1 MSVSSRTVVFAVA
14 LVAAPLLFVA
24 RTLTQAAQSDGAP
37 SAAAALGTPSDAAEV
52 RLQLA
57 DLMFAE
63 GRFPDALDAYNAAKV
78 SGDLRLRRR
87 ALSGAATTSLR
98 LAEFSDAAE
107 DAEALIKLSPRDS
120 DAVALQGDTLWAL
133 GRFLDSE
140 KRFDD
145 ALAIN
150 PESARARHGR
160 ARSLASRSQLD
171 EALNEAQAAL
181 RLSPRDAEIHHAV
194 GSIYERMRRYE
205 EAVNAFGNYVN
216 LLPNKDRSAKA
227 DWSRAEISFLR
238 NFANKVPMDIDPA
251 DETRVHVVP
260 FRIVNDKVVVRVRI
274 NRGPLMD
281 FTLDTGSERTV
292 ITVDTAKR
300 MGIRALSVTLSAGVG
315 DFMLRGLQLGRLD
328 SLTIGSLEID
338 NVPVLIKNPPL
349 RNMPTR
355 EAESFSPVSLGFSM
369 VVDYG
374 RGELLMAREIPE
386 EPADHRLPL
395 RVHRLAMVQGTVDG
409 DPANFVV
416 DTGGEVISISAD
428 TASGLDRT
436 ESTRHIPLKVYGTSG
451 WDRDAFLLPGVDLTF
466 QGIQYSNF
474 PVVVLNLRAP
484 SVLLGFQL
492 GGIVGHKFLSRYR
505 VAIDLKTSEVRMK
518 ALTGRLA
525 G

>member
-1 MSVSSRTVVFAVA
+1 MRLSSRTVVFVVA
-14 LVAAPLLFVA
+14 LAGASLLFIA
-24 RTLTQAAQSDGAP
+24 RPFTQTA
-37 SAAAALGTPSDAAEV
+37 PSDAAEV

-57 DLMFAE
+57 DLMFLE
-63 GRFPDALDAYNAAKV
+63 GRFPDALEAYEAAKAA
-78 SGDLRLRRR
+78 DDIHLRRR
-87 ALSGAATTSLR
+87 ALSGAVTASLR
-98 LAEFSDAAE
+98 LAEFSDAAQ
-107 DAEALIKLSPRDS
+107 DAETLIKLSPRD
-120 DAVALQGDTLWAL
+120 AAAIALQGDTFWAL

-140 KRFDD
+140 KRFED
-145 ALAIN
+145 ALAVN

-160 ARSLASRSQLD
+160 ARSLASRSRLD
-171 EALNEAQAAL
+171 EALNEALAAL
-181 RLSPRDAEIHHAV
+181 RLSPRDAEIHHTV

-216 LLPNKDRSAKA
+216 LLPNKDHSAKA
-227 DWSRAEISFLR
+227 DWSRAEINFLR
-238 NFANKVPMDIDPA
+238 NFANKAPIQIDEE
-251 DETRVHVVP
+251 DETVVHVVP
-260 FRIVNDKVVVRVRI
+260 FKIVNDKVVVRARI
-274 NRGPLMD
+274 NHGALMD

-292 ITVDTAKR
+292 ITEATAKR

-315 DFMLRGLQLGRLD
+315 DFMVRGLQLGRLD
-328 SLTIGSLEID
+328 SLAIGSLELQ

-355 EAESFSPVSLGFSM
+355 EAEGFSPVALGFST
-369 VVDYG
+369 VIDYG
-374 RGELLMAREIPE
+374 RRELLIARQLPP
-386 EPADHRLPL
+386 EPADYRLPL

-409 DPANFVV
+409 GPANFVV

-428 TASGLDRT
+428 TANALERT

-451 WDRDAFLLPGVDLTF
+451 WDRDAFLLPGVDLSF

-492 GGIVGHKFLSRYR
+492 GGIVGHKFLSPYR
-505 VAIDLKTSEVRMK
+505 VAIDLKASEIRLK
-518 ALTGRLA
+518 ALNGRTV